1 MYNLRV
7 ETFIRVAEAGSF
19 NKAAEA
25 MYISP
30 PAVIK
35 QVNGLEADLGVHLF
49 ERTHRGLILTAA
61 GKSFYKDARRITRD
75 FDEAVRRA
83 KEIGHMGD
91 MVIRIGTSP
100 LAPAHVLM
108 KYFPKSKK
116 GEPQFS
122 IKIVNYEGTL
132 EETNQ
137 YFSNLG
143 DKMDIIP
150 AIYDEALLQFRNCQ
164 GIEIFRSP
172 FYAAVSMDNPLFEKD
187 SVTLEDLKGQTVH
200 FIQEG
205 RIHDSDL
212 LRKKVEEEYPEVHVS
227 LFPFYDMNLFNRI
240 AENGEVLIAFSTMKY
255 MHPLLKF
262 IPLDYP
268 VQVPFG
274 LLYSK
279 TPEKKVLRFIEAVQ
293 KSLPSVHS

>member
-35 QVNGLEADLGVHLF
+35 QINGLEADLGVRLF
-49 ERTHRGLILTAA
+49 DRTHRGLLLTAA
-61 GKSFYKDARRITRD
+61 GKSFYKDALRITKD

-83 KEIGHMGD
+83 REIGHMGD
-91 MVIRIGTSP
+91 TVIRIGTTP

-108 KYFPKSKK
+108 KYFPKPQK
-116 GEPQFS
+116 GETPFS
-122 IKIVNYEGTL
+122 IKIVNFSGTL

-137 YFSNLG
+137 FFSSLG
-143 DKMDIIP
+143 DKVDIIP
-150 AIYDEALLQFRNCQ
+150 AIYDEALLEFRNCQ

-172 FYAAVSMDNPLFEKD
+172 FYAAVSMDSPLYEKEKLTFD
-187 SVTLEDLKGQTVH
+187 DLKGETVH
-200 FIQEG
+200 FIQKG
-205 RIHDSDL
+205 RIHDSDK
-212 LRKKVEEEYPEVHVS
+212 LREKLEKEYPDIHIS
-227 LFPFYDMNLFNRI
+227 IFPFYDMNLFNRI

-268 VQVPFG
+268 VEVPFG
-274 LLYSK
+274 LLYSRI
-279 TPEKKVLRFIEAVQ
+279 PEKKVLRFIEAVR
-293 KSLPSVHS
+293 KSLT